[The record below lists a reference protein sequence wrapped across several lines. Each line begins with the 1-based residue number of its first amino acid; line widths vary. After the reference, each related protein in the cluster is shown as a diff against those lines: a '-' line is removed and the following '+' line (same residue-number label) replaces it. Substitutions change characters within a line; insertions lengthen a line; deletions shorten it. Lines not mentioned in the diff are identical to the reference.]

1 MNYWTLIIDWLK
13 EHLLTC
19 PSKHFFLVDC
29 PGCGL
34 QRSIIALLEGNLK
47 ESLSTYPATIPIIA
61 LFIYTGLHIKFN
73 FQYGASI
80 IKWGYIACT
89 LIILTF
95 YFYKVFTL
103 KIF

>member
-1 MNYWTLIIDWLK
+1 MTWISFTDWLR

-19 PSKHFFLVDC
+19 PSKHFLHVDC

-34 QRSIIALLEGNLK
+34 QRSFLALLEGNLK
-47 ESLSTYPATIPIIA
+47 ESLVLYPATIPMLV
-61 LFIYTGLHIKFN
+61 LFLYAGLHIKFD
-73 FQYGASI
+73 FQHGASI

-89 LIILTF
+89 LIIIVF